1 MNPIVWPLGVY
12 FLLIMALAAAMLTLS
27 YLLGQR
33 HRETDT
39 DLPYEGGVVSAGS
52 ARIRFPAKF
61 YMIAMFFVIFDL
73 ESVFIFAWAVAGR
86 QLGWPGY
93 IEMIVFV
100 GILVIALA
108 YLWRVGALDW
118 APPLKS
124 GLSRTS
130 SFNPNVWLNKPQR

>member
-118 APPLKS
+118 APPAEKRPLK
-124 GLSRTS
+124 
-130 SFNPNVWLNKPQR
+130 NKFI

>member
-1 MNPIVWPLGVY
+1 MNSVVWPLGVY

-33 HRETDT
+33 HSETDT
-39 DLPYEGGVVSAGS
+39 DLPYEGGLASTGS
-52 ARIRFPAKF
+52 ARMRFPAKF
-61 YMIAMFFVIFDL
+61 YMVAMLFVIFDL

-100 GILVIALA
+100 GILVIALI

-118 APPLKS
+118 APP
-124 GLSRTS
+124 GEHR
-130 SFNPNVWLNKPQR
+130 SFKNKLV

>member
-1 MNPIVWPLGVY
+1 MNSVVWPLGVY

-33 HRETDT
+33 HREPATDS
-39 DLPYEGGVVSAGS
+39 PYEGGIVSTGS
-52 ARIRFPAKF
+52 ARMRFPAKF
-61 YMIAMFFVIFDL
+61 YLVAMLFVIFDL

-93 IEMIVFV
+93 TEMIIFV
-100 GILVIALA
+100 GILIIALI

-118 APPLKS
+118 APPAEK
-124 GLSRTS
+124 R
-130 SFNPNVWLNKPQR
+130 SFKNKLI

>member
-12 FLLIMALAAAMLTLS
+12 FLLVMALAAAMLSLS

-39 DLPYEGGVVSAGS
+39 DLPFEGGVASTGS
-52 ARIRFPAKF
+52 ARIRFSAKF
-61 YMIAMFFVIFDL
+61 YLIAMLFVIFDL

-100 GILVIALA
+100 GILVIALI
-108 YLWRVGALDW
+108 YLWSVGALDW
-118 APPLKS
+118 APPAEKRWLK
-124 GLSRTS
+124 
-130 SFNPNVWLNKPQR
+130 NKFI

>member
-33 HRETDT
+33 HREADT

-52 ARIRFPAKF
+52 ARLRFPAKF

-93 IEMIVFV
+93 IEMIIFV

-118 APPLKS
+118 APPAEKRSLK
-124 GLSRTS
+124 
-130 SFNPNVWLNKPQR
+130 NKFI

>member
-1 MNPIVWPLGVY
+1 MNTMVWPLVVY

-33 HRETDT
+33 HREHATDF
-39 DLPYEGGVVSAGS
+39 PYEGGIASTGS
-52 ARIRFPAKF
+52 ARMRFPAKF
-61 YMIAMFFVIFDL
+61 YMMAMLFVIFDL

-93 IEMIVFV
+93 IEMIIFV
-100 GILVIALA
+100 GILVIALI

-118 APPLKS
+118 APPAERRSFKS
-124 GLSRTS
+124 
-130 SFNPNVWLNKPQR
+130 

>member
-1 MNPIVWPLGVY
+1 MNSVVWPLGVY

-39 DLPYEGGVVSAGS
+39 DLPYEGGLASTGS
-52 ARIRFPAKF
+52 ARMRFPAKF
-61 YMIAMFFVIFDL
+61 YMVAMLFVIFDL

-86 QLGWPGY
+86 RLGWPGY

-100 GILVIALA
+100 GILVIALI

-118 APPLKS
+118 AP
-124 GLSRTS
+124 GEHR
-130 SFNPNVWLNKPQR
+130 SFKNKLV

>member
-1 MNPIVWPLGVY
+1 MNTMVWPLGVY

-33 HRETDT
+33 HHEHATDF
-39 DLPYEGGVVSAGS
+39 PYEGGVASTGS
-52 ARIRFPAKF
+52 ARMRFPAKF
-61 YMIAMFFVIFDL
+61 YMLAMLFVIFDL

-93 IEMIVFV
+93 IEMIIFV
-100 GILVIALA
+100 GILVLALI

-118 APPLKS
+118 APPAERRSFKS
-124 GLSRTS
+124 
-130 SFNPNVWLNKPQR
+130 